1 MKVIRDEDKKS
12 NKYIIKFDV
21 EKGKRDRYIEDESS
35 VMIKR
40 TIEDYNDLVVYMA
53 DGSKPKYA
61 NVEENKLRILQLM
74 TEQHLRNKMCE
85 KELDDKYCK
94 NIAKSVTFFIG
105 GIVAVGAMVN
115 AVPNPNH
122 LLFENAIR
130 IGFPTIILAYSAI
143 KAISVKKIYNKI
155 KEIKKNDYLL
165 ENEEVLNKADLENKN
180 ILENIRDKDKA
191 VIAEIKE
198 EKDKEK
204 DKHYFDINSIGIDGL
219 SLDALRKIKAN
230 IEREN
235 YLGLVGSD
243 DKAKGITES
252 NGTAYVKK

>member
-21 EKGKRDRYIEDESS
+21 EKGKQDKFTEDDSN

-40 TIEDYNDLVVYMA
+40 TIEDYNDLVVYMS
-53 DGSKPKYA
+53 DGSKPRYA
-61 NVEENKLRILQLM
+61 NVEENKVKLLQLM

-85 KELDDKYCK
+85 EELDDKYCK
-94 NIAKSVTFFIG
+94 NIAKSVAIFIG
-105 GIVAVGAMVN
+105 GLVAVGAMVN
-115 AVPNPNH
+115 GVPNH
-122 LLFENAIR
+122 LLFANAIR

-165 ENEEVLNKADLENKN
+165 ENEEVLNKADLENEN

-198 EKDKEK
+198 EKDKEN
-204 DKHYFDINSIGIDGL
+204 DKHYFDINSIYKL
-219 SLDALRKIKAN
+219 SLPALKEIKAN

-235 YLGLVGSD
+235 YLGLVRTD
-243 DKAKGITES
+243 EETKGNTES
-252 NGTAYVKK
+252 KGTAYVKK

>member
-12 NKYIIKFDV
+12 NKYIVRFEV
-21 EKGKRDRYIEDESS
+21 EKGTIQKNTRKNASAIE
-35 VMIKR
+35 I
-40 TIEDYNDLVVYMA
+40 TTEDYNDLVVYMS
-53 DGSKPKYA
+53 DGSKPRYA
-61 NVEENKLRILQLM
+61 NVEENKIKVLKLM
-74 TEQHLRNKMCE
+74 RDQHLRNKMCE
-85 KELDDKYCK
+85 EELDDKYCK

-105 GIVAVGAMVN
+105 GLVAVGAMVN
-115 AVPNPNH
+115 GVPNPNH
-122 LLFENAIR
+122 LLFANAIR

-165 ENEEVLNKADLENKN
+165 ENEEVLNKADLENEN

-198 EKDKEK
+198 EKDKEN
-204 DKHYFDINSIGIDGL
+204 DKHYFDINSIYKL
-219 SLDALRKIKAN
+219 SLPALKEIKAN

-235 YLGLVGSD
+235 YLGLVRTD
-243 DKAKGITES
+243 EEVKGNSES
-252 NGTAYVKK
+252 KGKPYVKK

>member
-21 EKGKRDRYIEDESS
+21 EKGKQDKFTEDDSN

-40 TIEDYNDLVVYMA
+40 TIEDYNDLVVYMS
-53 DGSKPKYA
+53 DGSKPRYA
-61 NVEENKLRILQLM
+61 NVEENKVKLLQLM

-85 KELDDKYCK
+85 EELDDKYCK
-94 NIAKSVTFFIG
+94 NIAKSVAIFIG
-105 GIVAVGAMVN
+105 GLVAVGAMVN
-115 AVPNPNH
+115 GVPNH
-122 LLFENAIR
+122 LLFANAIR

-165 ENEEVLNKADLENKN
+165 ENEEVLNKADLENEN

-198 EKDKEK
+198 EKDKEN
-204 DKHYFDINSIGIDGL
+204 DKHYFDINSIYKL
-219 SLDALRKIKAN
+219 SLPALKEIKAN

-235 YLGLVGSD
+235 YLGLVRTD
-243 DKAKGITES
+243 EEVKGNSES
-252 NGTAYVKK
+252 KGKPYVKK

>member
-94 NIAKSVTFFIG
+94 NIAKSVAFFIG
-105 GIVAVGAMVN
+105 GLVAVGAIVN
-115 AVPNPNH
+115 GVLNPNH
-122 LLFENAIR
+122 LLFANAIR
-130 IGFPTIILAYSAI
+130 IGFPTIILVYGGI
-143 KAISVKKIYNKI
+143 KGIIAKKIYNKI

-165 ENEEVLNKADLENKN
+165 ENEEVLSEADLENKN
-180 ILENIRDKDKA
+180 ILENVKDKDKA

-198 EKDKEK
+198 EKDN
-204 DKHYFDINSIGIDGL
+204 DKHYFDINSIDKL
-219 SLDALRKIKAN
+219 SLDALKKIKAN

-235 YLGLVGSD
+235 YFALSTSKKENND
-243 DKAKGITES
+243 IAESKGEPF
-252 NGTAYVKK
+252 VKKI